1 MTTMTDE
8 LLQRVWEHQR
18 RARFNEKP
26 KSLSLTRDEWMRL
39 LSEASP
45 VSGYVT
51 FGPRR
56 AKRFMGIP
64 IRVRNYDRER
74 AKKWHGPGAI
84 LTVGS
89 HSLGSYGS

>member
-26 KSLSLTRDEWMRL
+26 KSLSLTRDEWVRL
-39 LSEASP
+39 MKEADP
-45 VSGYVT
+45 VSMYVA
-51 FGPRR
+51 FGRR
-56 AKRFMGIP
+56 RTLYFMGIR
-64 IRVRNYDRER
+64 IRVRHYERER

-84 LTVGS
+84 QTIGDQ
-89 HSLGSYGS
+89 SLGSYGS